1 LPLGT
6 VWNIN
11 FAFLGF
17 IKEQVS
23 GEGYIYP
30 LILQISMSQFT
41 LKVKGMH
48 CKSCEVLLKDS
59 IEELHEVKVLKADHK
74 SGILEI
80 EAKESQLEQIKSII
94 KKEGYTI

>member
-1 LPLGT
+1 
-6 VWNIN
+6 
-11 FAFLGF
+11 
-17 IKEQVS
+17 
-23 GEGYIYP
+23 
-30 LILQISMSQFT
+30 
-41 LKVKGMH
+41 MH